1 MVTGKGS
8 IFLGSEGLEA
18 MVKGQQL
25 VDILT
30 ELMQAIISMQF
41 LTPSGPTKIGPENK
55 PKFDE
60 ISSKLNNILSKL
72 NQTS

>member
-1 MVTGKGS
+1 M
-8 IFLGSEGLEA
+8 
-18 MVKGQQL
+18 
-25 VDILT
+25 D
-30 ELMQAIISMQF
+30 AIINMQF

-60 ISSKLNNILSKL
+60 ISGKLNNILSKK